1 MTKLIGL
8 VKPLTA
14 YMALAVIMGIVG
26 HLCASF
32 ITIFGGFA
40 VLDLVGVNVPFS
52 LTIIFISL
60 AIFSVLR
67 AALRYAEQAC
77 NHFIA
82 FKLLAL
88 IRDKVFQAL
97 RKLCPAKLES
107 KDKGDLISVITSD
120 IELLEVFY
128 AHTISPVLIWFFFTL
143 IMTAFIASYH
153 IWLGGLALIA
163 YLTIGVIIP
172 LIISKISG
180 DDGMKFRSKSGALSG
195 FVLDSLRGLSETI
208 QYGQGQKRLAEM
220 NKKTDELSADEERM
234 KKIAGRNIAVTN
246 TVILIFD
253 FMMLFLSAYLY
264 QTNAIGFDGILICTA
279 TWVAEGKGSDKQKF
293 TAAKDGMI
301 TFAYHKLRCA
311 VAVSLEVDTMAISA
325 FEAMLINNIVE
336 AMTKALEQAIISGDG
351 NGKPKGILNETPA
364 EGQKLTSLKPAYA
377 DLIAAE
383 AALPQAYENGAVWCM
398 SKNTFMQYYG
408 LTDSNGQPIGRVNY
422 GIAGKPERFLLGRQ
436 VVCCDYVPTYS
447 TGVAENTAFAFLFNF
462 KDYVLNTNYAMGVK
476 KYEDNDTDDKVT
488 KGIMLADGKVVDK
501 NSLVT
506 ICMGKAM

>member
-1 MTKLIGL
+1 MSEIREADLMENITYISHQSYLFKGTVRDNLLMGKPDASDSELWEVLERVNLADFVRNEKGLDTGLSEKASNLSGGQCQRLALARALLHDSPIYIFDEATSNIDVESENDIMNEIQNLAESKTVILISHRLVNVVKADAIYVMVNGKIVRERENIVELLENKADYEKLWEAQQRLENYGKDGAVQCKKRSRFTVVTKLIGL

-163 YLTIGVIIP
+163 YLAIGVIIP

-264 QTNAIGFDGILICTA
+264 QTNAIGFDGILICTLA
-279 TWVAEGKGSDKQKF
+279 LFSSFRTGN
-293 TAAKDGMI
+293 
-301 TFAYHKLRCA
+301 
-311 VAVSLEVDTMAISA
+311 SA
-325 FEAMLINNIVE
+325 
-336 AMTKALEQAIISGDG
+336 
-351 NGKPKGILNETPA
+351 
-364 EGQKLTSLKPAYA
+364 
-377 DLIAAE
+377 
-383 AALPQAYENGAVWCM
+383 C
-398 SKNTFMQYYG
+398 
-408 LTDSNGQPIGRVNY
+408 
-422 GIAGKPERFLLGRQ
+422 
-436 VVCCDYVPTYS
+436 
-447 TGVAENTAFAFLFNF
+447 
-462 KDYVLNTNYAMGVK
+462 
-476 KYEDNDTDDKVT
+476 
-488 KGIMLADGKVVDK
+488 
-501 NSLVT
+501 
-506 ICMGKAM
+506 